1 MPAVSPRVLAFV
13 AGGVMTATS
22 AVVATYEGYVPQ
34 AYKDVVGVTTACY
47 GHTGSDVKMGQ
58 TYTKAEC
65 TKFLTEDLYEAA
77 AAVEQCAKRPL
88 TNNQKAATISLAY
101 NIGGNAFCGSTLVK
115 RLNAGEPAA
124 QWCPEFK
131 KWTYAN
137 GIQWKGLVKRRQ
149 EEFLLCLKPDTTLT
163 VE

>member
-13 AGGVMTATS
+13 AGGVMAATS

-163 VE
+163 V